1 MLLSTALSV
10 MWCLPK
16 VASPLGYFTSLMVGG
31 CRSIQF
37 SPGVLDLVRGTLEG
51 TCFNLAFPSAGAY
64 AKWLLSEDEGH
75 LSAAV
80 SPEVT

>member
-1 MLLSTALSV
+1 
-10 MWCLPK
+10 
-16 VASPLGYFTSLMVGG
+16 MVGG